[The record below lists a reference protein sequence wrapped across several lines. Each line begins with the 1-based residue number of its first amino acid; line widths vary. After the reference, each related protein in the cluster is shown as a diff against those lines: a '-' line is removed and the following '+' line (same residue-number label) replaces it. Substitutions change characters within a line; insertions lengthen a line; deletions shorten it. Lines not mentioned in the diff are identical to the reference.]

1 MFMGPLYNRIYTC
14 IYGRLDK
21 CLLSFVAA
29 DATLTVSQITTLID
43 GPDAARKPQ
52 ISRDDLLMAAL
63 RLLGPHRSVSSL
75 GLREVA
81 READIAPNS
90 FYRHFRDI
98 DDLAVALIE
107 LSGEALRKVVDQARV
122 NIVSRHAIVRGSVEA
137 FMSQVRSGDGL
148 LQVLLREGTTG
159 SDAFKH
165 AVDRQLDFFEEE
177 LRVELVRLTEAAAQP
192 LHDPALAA
200 KAITRLIF
208 AMGTHAL
215 ERPPARDAELIDQM
229 TQMVTM
235 ILLGSRQLR
244 ARQR

>member
-1 MFMGPLYNRIYTC
+1 MTQ
-14 IYGRLDK
+14 
-21 CLLSFVAA
+21 
-29 DATLTVSQITTLID
+29 TTTTL
-43 GPDAARKPQ
+43 DAPESGRKHQ

-107 LSGEALRKVVDQARV
+107 LSGEALRKVVDQARM
-122 NIVSRHAIVRGSVEA
+122 NTVSGTAVVRGSVEA
-137 FMSQVRSGDGL
+137 FVSQLRSPDGL
-148 LQVLLREGTTG
+148 LQVLLREGSAG
-159 SDAFKH
+159 SDAFKR

-177 LRVELVRLTEAAAQP
+177 LRVELVRLTEAADQP

-208 AMGTHAL
+208 AMGAHAL
-215 ERPPARDAELIDQM
+215 DQPPEDDAQLIHQM

-235 ILLGSRQLR
+235 ILLGSRHLR
-244 ARQR
+244 ARAG

>member
-1 MFMGPLYNRIYTC
+1 MTPSFAPVEAPEA
-14 IYGRLDK
+14 GRK
-21 CLLSFVAA
+21 H
-29 DATLTVSQITTLID
+29 
-43 GPDAARKPQ
+43 Q
-52 ISRDDLLMAAL
+52 ISRGDLLMAAL

-122 NIVSRHAIVRGSVEA
+122 NVVSGNAVVRGSVQA
-137 FMSQVRSGDGL
+137 FMSQLRSGDGL

-159 SDAFKH
+159 SDAFKR

-177 LRVELVRLTEAAAQP
+177 LRVELVRLTEAADQP

-200 KAITRLIF
+200 RAITRLIF

-215 ERPPARDAELIDQM
+215 DQPPEHDADLIRQM
-229 TQMVTM
+229 TEMVMM
-235 ILLGSRQLR
+235 ILLGSRNLR
-244 ARQR
+244 ARLG

>member
-1 MFMGPLYNRIYTC
+1 MAQTTTSIEAPEA
-14 IYGRLDK
+14 GRK
-21 CLLSFVAA
+21 H
-29 DATLTVSQITTLID
+29 
-43 GPDAARKPQ
+43 Q

-122 NIVSRHAIVRGSVEA
+122 NVVSGHAVVRGSVEA
-137 FMSQVRSGDGL
+137 FMSQVRSEDGL
-148 LQVLLREGTTG
+148 LQVLLREGTAG

-177 LRVELVRLTEAAAQP
+177 LRVELVRLTEAADQP

-208 AMGTHAL
+208 AMGAHAL
-215 ERPPARDAELIDQM
+215 DRPLEGDAELVRQM
-229 TQMVTM
+229 TEMVTM
-235 ILLGSRQLR
+235 ILLGSRHLR
-244 ARQR
+244 ARRG

>member
-1 MFMGPLYNRIYTC
+1 MPSSIAP
-14 IYGRLDK
+14 IEAPEAGRK
-21 CLLSFVAA
+21 H
-29 DATLTVSQITTLID
+29 
-43 GPDAARKPQ
+43 Q

-63 RLLGPHRSVSSL
+63 RLIGPHRSVSSL

-107 LSGEALRKVVDQARV
+107 RSGESLRKVVDQARV
-122 NIVSRHAIVRGSVEA
+122 NVVSGHAVVRGSVEA
-137 FMSQVRSGDGL
+137 FMTQVRSEDGL
-148 LQVLLREGTTG
+148 LQVLLREGSAG
-159 SDAFKH
+159 SDAFKR

-177 LRVELVRLTEAAAQP
+177 LRVELVRLTEAADQH

-208 AMGTHAL
+208 AMGAHAL
-215 ERPPARDAELIDQM
+215 DRPPEHDAELVDQM

-235 ILLGSRQLR
+235 ILLGSRQLQ
-244 ARQR
+244 ARIG

>member
-1 MFMGPLYNRIYTC
+1 MVQTTTSIEAPKT
-14 IYGRLDK
+14 GRK
-21 CLLSFVAA
+21 H
-29 DATLTVSQITTLID
+29 
-43 GPDAARKPQ
+43 Q

-90 FYRHFRDI
+90 FYRHFRDV

-122 NIVSRHAIVRGSVEA
+122 NTVSGNAVVRGSVEA
-137 FMSQVRSGDGL
+137 FMSQLRSEDGL
-148 LQVLLREGTTG
+148 LQVLLREGTAG
-159 SDAFKH
+159 SDAFKR

-177 LRVELVRLTEAAAQP
+177 LRVELVRLTEAADQP

-208 AMGTHAL
+208 AMGAHAL
-215 ERPPARDAELIDQM
+215 DRPLEDDAELVRQM
-229 TQMVTM
+229 TQIVTM
-235 ILLGSRQLR
+235 ILLGSRHLR
-244 ARQR
+244 ARLS

>member
-1 MFMGPLYNRIYTC
+1 MTETIAPIEAPEA
-14 IYGRLDK
+14 GRK
-21 CLLSFVAA
+21 H
-29 DATLTVSQITTLID
+29 
-43 GPDAARKPQ
+43 Q

-81 READIAPNS
+81 REAEIAPNS

-122 NIVSRHAIVRGSVEA
+122 NVVSGNAVVRGSVQA
-137 FMSQVRSGDGL
+137 FMSQVRSEDGL
-148 LQVLLREGTTG
+148 LQVLLREGTAG
-159 SDAFKH
+159 SDAFKR

-177 LRVELVRLTEAAAQP
+177 LRIELVRLTEAADQP

-208 AMGTHAL
+208 AMGAHAL
-215 ERPPARDAELIDQM
+215 DRPLEHDAELVRQM

-235 ILLGSRQLR
+235 IVLGSRHLR
-244 ARQR
+244 ARAG

>member
-1 MFMGPLYNRIYTC
+1 MTQTIAPIEAPEA
-14 IYGRLDK
+14 GRK
-21 CLLSFVAA
+21 H
-29 DATLTVSQITTLID
+29 
-43 GPDAARKPQ
+43 Q
-52 ISRDDLLMAAL
+52 ISRDDLLMAAS

-122 NIVSRHAIVRGSVEA
+122 NVVRGNAVVRGSVEA

-159 SDAFKH
+159 SDAFKR

-177 LRVELVRLTEAAAQP
+177 LRVELVRLTEAAGQP

-215 ERPPARDAELIDQM
+215 DRPPEHDADLIRQM
-229 TQMVTM
+229 TEMVMM
-235 ILLGSRQLR
+235 ILLGSRNLR
-244 ARQR
+244 ARLG

>member
-1 MFMGPLYNRIYTC
+1 MPQT
-14 IYGRLDK
+14 
-21 CLLSFVAA
+21 VAPIEA
-29 DATLTVSQITTLID
+29 
-43 GPDAARKPQ
+43 PEAARKHQ

-122 NIVSRHAIVRGSVEA
+122 NVVSGNAVVRGSVQA
-137 FMSQVRSGDGL
+137 FMSQVRSADGL
-148 LQVLLREGTTG
+148 LQVLLREGTAG

-177 LRVELVRLTEAAAQP
+177 LRVELVRLTEAADQP

-200 KAITRLIF
+200 RAITRLIF
-208 AMGTHAL
+208 AMGAHAL
-215 ERPPARDAELIDQM
+215 DRPPERDAELVAQM

-244 ARQR
+244 ARLD